1 MRKLTDKMNDLAVK
15 GYVKGMQAKGK
26 LAEVFTQKICG
37 YGAEDPDFRGGGCA
51 AAGRAVYA
59 VQGYHSA
66 YPDPEDHQPVQ
77 LPGIRLT
84 SAAGSAL

>member
-1 MRKLTDKMNDLAVK
+1 
-15 GYVKGMQAKGK
+15 MQRGCRQGEAGGGS
-26 LAEVFTQKICG
+26 LPEVRGRICG

-59 VQGYHSA
+59 VQGHYPAH
-66 YPDPEDHQPVQ
+66 PDPEDHQPVQ